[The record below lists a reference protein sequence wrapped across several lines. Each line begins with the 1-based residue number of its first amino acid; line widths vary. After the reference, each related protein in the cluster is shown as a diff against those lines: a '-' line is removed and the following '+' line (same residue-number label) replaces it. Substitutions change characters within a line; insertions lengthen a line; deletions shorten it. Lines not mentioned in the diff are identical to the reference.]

1 MKALNHL
8 FKAIAPFIVVVFM
21 LGHLGVWLWRTIDP
35 PAPSPA
41 PEHIAQPAQPAA
53 QIAGTGYDL
62 IAITDPIK
70 ARPASV
76 KPKLKLPPAVVAD
89 TTQHV
94 VDAVTVPASDRPV
107 TVTPV
112 LNAETGEVTTYTVA
126 EPLPWIDTTQR
137 GDAGIYLG
145 IKRGDPVLRAQARHQ
160 LLQIK
165 AVRIGALASVDLP
178 LNSRPGGPDIDAFI
192 GAGAWVAW

>member
-1 MKALNHL
+1 MKALLNL
-8 FKAIAPFIVVVFM
+8 FRDLALVFL
-21 LGHLGVWLWRTIDP
+21 LGLLGVWIWRTIDP
-35 PAPSPA
+35 PTPQAAPA
-41 PEHIAQPAQPAA
+41 RIAEPAQHAP

-62 IAITDPIK
+62 IAITEPIK
-70 ARPASV
+70 VRPASV

-89 TTQHV
+89 TTQRV

-126 EPLPWIDTTQR
+126 EPLPWLDATQR
-137 GDAGIYLG
+137 GDAGLYLG

-192 GAGAWVAW
+192 GAGAWVTW